1 MAGPVSFTD
10 PVPQPKLYFRPGESN
25 VGSVR
30 SRQPPTSIRT
40 RWAADVGEPEVTHAG
55 FGTLECSLAH
65 ESTKSATSSQPS
77 CTGKWHRP
85 DSSRESVP
93 DAAWRCFL
101 KLARVTDGGQMR
113 SSVPGASRSG
123 GRLGVRLS

>member
-1 MAGPVSFTD
+1 AAHLD
-10 PVPQPKLYFRPGESN
+10 QN
-25 VGSVR
+25 
-30 SRQPPTSIRT
+30 

-77 CTGKWHRP
+77 CPGKWQRP
-85 DSSRESVP
+85 GYSRESVP

-101 KLARVTDGGQMR
+101 KLARFTDGGQMR
-113 SSVPGASRSG
+113 SSVPVTSRSG
-123 GRLGVRLS
+123 GRLGFRESTLVTARGVKFAKPAWETGRD